1 MLGTLL
7 WRDLGAALALVLVFE
22 GLIPLLNPLLAKR
35 TAATVALLEPGVLR
49 AIGALSVGAGLLA
62 LYLVRGAA

>member
-49 AIGALSVGAGLLA
+49 AIGATCVAGGLIA
-62 LYLVRGAA
+62 LYAVRG